1 MLVDNDNNGGGD
13 ADVYEDDADKNNAKS
28 TIFGLLKISTLGFS
42 WWEAVKRNARC
53 RHTMIL

>member
-13 ADVYEDDADKNNAKS
+13 ADVYEDDADKNNANS

-42 WWEAVKRNARC
+42 
-53 RHTMIL
+53 